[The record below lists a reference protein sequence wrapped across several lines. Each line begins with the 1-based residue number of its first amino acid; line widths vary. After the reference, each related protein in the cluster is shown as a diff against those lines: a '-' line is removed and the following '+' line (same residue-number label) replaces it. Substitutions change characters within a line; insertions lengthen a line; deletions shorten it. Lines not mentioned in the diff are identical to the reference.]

1 MGRRRSAAPDRHK
14 KKRQVYHKDI
24 YVIRLYLR
32 KRDHVWTIDFV
43 HDKLSDG
50 PSFKMPAVL
59 DQYTRE
65 MFYMTARPR
74 LNASTGGS
82 ECRVVTQHS
91 NGRGRNEYLAQAI
104 NQIRPHRSLNMSPLA
119 PETLLGNS
127 KTSGTETGG

>member
-1 MGRRRSAAPDRHK
+1 MFMGRRRSAAPDRHK

-32 KRDHVWTIDFV
+32 HRDHIWTIDFV
-43 HDKLSDG
+43 HDKLNNGS
-50 PSFKMPAVL
+50 SFKMPAVL

-82 ECRVVTQHS
+82 NAEWLHS
-91 NGRGRNEYLAQAI
+91 TRMAEVAMNIWLRR
-104 NQIRPHRSLNMSPLA
+104 
-119 PETLLGNS
+119 
-127 KTSGTETGG
+127 